1 MIPPEEGLS
10 VSARSGLEDN
20 GAFAV
25 HPARARVLAE
35 VHARPFMPIEPPRRI
50 LHFGFMTD
58 HWAAAKDRA
67 AFEAFCLARA
77 CPAPLPD
84 AKHHR
89 VELSPALLRWEH
101 HGEFTTY
108 TWEFPGDDGG
118 QAPFRPG
125 PNEFAHLMRLL
136 PAPGPMLVAV
146 DLHILPEKAVGDGF
160 RHLFGPAQLAASDVE
175 DGGARIATDFHQ
187 DAFGFVR
194 ILVLDRKLAPAQAGA
209 LVQRLLEIETY
220 RTLALLGL
228 PEAQDLIPSI
238 RRIETELPLLMNKM
252 RESQGFDANKHL
264 LDRLTAL
271 SADLEAGAARGL
283 FRFGATRAYDELV
296 GARIESLGER
306 PFGALPTLAAFLS
319 RRLTP
324 AIHTCAS
331 TQARQENLS
340 RKLSRAAQLLRTR
353 VEIELESQNN
363 DVLHKMNDRA
373 RMQLRLQQMVEG
385 LSIAALTYYISAI
398 FHLIFAGVH
407 TRVAWLDPTVATALV
422 VPVAFVVAAFSVRR
436 IRKHFEEK

>member
-1 MIPPEEGLS
+1 M
-10 VSARSGLEDN
+10 SARLGPEDD
-20 GAFAV
+20 GAYAV

-35 VHARPFMPIEPPRRI
+35 VHARPFMPIVPPRRI

-77 CPAPLPD
+77 CPAPAPE

-89 VELSPALLRWEH
+89 VDLSPALLRWEH

-108 TWEFPGDDGG
+108 TWEYLAEATPGEG
-118 QAPFRPG
+118 QTAFRPD
-125 PNEFAHLMRLL
+125 PNDLANLMNFL
-136 PAPGPMLVAV
+136 PQPGPLLIKV
-146 DLHILPEKAVGDGF
+146 DLHILPEKTVGDGF
-160 RHLFGPAQLAASDVE
+160 RHLFGPAQLAASEVE
-175 DGGARIATDFHQ
+175 GGAARVATDFHQ

-194 ILVLDRKLAPAQAGA
+194 ILVLDRKLTPEQAGA

-228 PEAQDLIPSI
+228 PEAQELGPSI
-238 RRIETELPLLMNKM
+238 RRIETELPLLMNEM
-252 RESQGFDANKHL
+252 RESQGFEANKHL

-271 SADLEAGAARGL
+271 TADLEAGAARSL

-296 GARIESLGER
+296 GLRLAAIGER
-306 PFGALPTLAAFLS
+306 PFGGLTTLASFLS
-319 RRLTP
+319 RRQTP
-324 AIHTCAS
+324 AIHTCTA

-353 VEIELESQNN
+353 IEIELESQNG
-363 DVLHKMNDRA
+363 DVLRKMNDRT
-373 RMQLRLQQMVEG
+373 RMQLRLQQTVEG
-385 LSIAALTYYISAI
+385 LSIAALTYYITAI
-398 FHLIFAGVH
+398 FHTIFEGVH
-407 TRVAWLDPTVATALV
+407 TRADWFDPTFATAIIVPFVFLFVAWSL
-422 VPVAFVVAAFSVRR
+422 RR
-436 IRKHFEEK
+436 IRKHYEEK